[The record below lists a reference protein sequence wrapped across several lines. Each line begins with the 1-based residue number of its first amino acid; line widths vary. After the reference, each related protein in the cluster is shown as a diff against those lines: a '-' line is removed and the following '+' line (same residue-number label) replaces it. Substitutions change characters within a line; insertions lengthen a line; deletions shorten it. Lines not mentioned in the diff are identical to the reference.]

1 MNRKTKKGFDSPM
14 RTCIGCRESKPKKD
28 MIRIACYEGEIS
40 VDVTGRAKGRGV
52 YVCLDEACIA
62 KAYKTKAL
70 MRSLGM
76 QIEKETLDRIF
87 EELNGQNEDA

>member
-1 MNRKTKKGFDSPM
+1 MMTS
-14 RTCIGCRESKPKKD
+14 
-28 MIRIACYEGEIS
+28 
-40 VDVTGRAKGRGV
+40 
-52 YVCLDEACIA
+52 
-62 KAYKTKAL
+62 KAL